1 MGNESGLKAT
11 DTGEEALDK
20 LGVVAQ
26 EAHEKAADTLPAEQ
40 RWQYVAACV
49 VLAFDKHMSGRVA
62 ILRQRPLVIDVAVL
76 ALNLAVIVL
85 LVWKAWQG

>member
-1 MGNESGLKAT
+1 MDDLKTT

-20 LGVVAQ
+20 LGDAAR
-26 EAHEKAADTLPAEQ
+26 EAHEKAAETLPAEQ
-40 RWQYVAACV
+40 QWQYVAACV

-62 ILRQRPLVIDVAVL
+62 ILRHRPTWIDVAVL
-76 ALNLAVIVL
+76 VLNLAVIAV